1 MTQSTN
7 PAFIPALRAAAA
19 FFEANPDKRV
29 TGTFAR
35 DASGGHVTPRD
46 PSATCWCALGRVLVE
61 LGQEAY
67 DEAERRA
74 YSPERRAYSPEPFA
88 VLEYLAP
95 WHSTD
100 LIWEHNDDRKL
111 ISETPEVVANL
122 RKIADELENAPCT

>member
-35 DASGGHVTPRD
+35 DASGGYVIPRD

-61 LGQEAY
+61 LDQEAY

-74 YSPERRAYSPEPFA
+74 NSPEPFA
-88 VLEYLAP
+88 VLEYLTP

-100 LIWEHNDDRKL
+100 LIGEHNDDRKL